1 MSHSISAIKANTFI
15 GKLYRQEIHDS
26 LDWDSQRFK
35 LRLMR
40 FKVFIALSLALHAL
54 LFLVSSFWKPD
65 HLIRVQGRRQPVEV
79 VYVKKSKEA
88 ENLEKTFV
96 RQLKVP
102 DNLKFEDPAEAQF
115 SSETRQRVLQETR
128 AQISGLTKN
137 RDRGPRYMEETENR
151 PLPKKKKISDS
162 GDEFVPFNPKNELQK
177 LQGGESTISVKLPDN
192 IAVGSFTALNT
203 DRNVYYTFYAR
214 LEDMIYLRWADLI
227 KKAVDHYSVDFKK
240 RKLTGRSWKTNVVIL
255 LRPNGEFHQAQIH
268 TPSGI
273 EQFDI
278 SPALAFQDA
287 RIFPNPPP
295 EMVRSDGFIHI
306 SYSFVVD
313 FGRVQ

>member
-1 MSHSISAIKANTFI
+1 M
-15 GKLYRQEIHDS
+15 G
-26 LDWDSQRFK
+26 FK
-35 LRLMR
+35 I
-40 FKVFIALSLALHAL
+40 FSVLSLAFHGL
-54 LFLVSSFWKPD
+54 LLLGLFMWEPSVSMLPSQAK
-65 HLIRVQGRRQPVEV
+65 RPVEV
-79 VYVKKSKEA
+79 VYVKKA
-88 ENLEKTFV
+88 ESLKSSEKTFV
-96 RQLKVP
+96 RQVKIP
-102 DNLKFEDPAEAQF
+102 ENMKFEDPAEAQF
-115 SSETRQRVLQETR
+115 SSETRQRVLQETK
-128 AQISGLTKN
+128 AKLTGLTRN
-137 RDRGPRYMEETENR
+137 RDRGPRYMEESEEEIR
-151 PLPKKKKISDS
+151 EQQEKKKISEN
-162 GDEFVPFNPKNELQK
+162 GDEFTVFDPKNEITK

-227 KKAVDHYSVDFKK
+227 KRAVDTYSVDFKQ
-240 RKLTGRSWKTNVVIL
+240 RKLTGRSWKTDVVIL
-255 LRPNGEFHQAQIH
+255 LKPNGEFHQAQIH

>member
-1 MSHSISAIKANTFI
+1 M
-15 GKLYRQEIHDS
+15 G
-26 LDWDSQRFK
+26 FK
-35 LRLMR
+35 I
-40 FKVFIALSLALHAL
+40 FSALSLAFHGLLLLA
-54 LFLVSSFWKPD
+54 LFLWEPD
-65 HLIRVQGRRQPVEV
+65 VTLVPHFNRPVEV
-79 VYVKKSKEA
+79 VYVKKSD
-88 ENLEKTFV
+88 ENKSSEKTFV
-96 RQLKVP
+96 RQVKIP
-102 DNLKFEDPAEAQF
+102 ESMKFEDPNEAQF
-115 SSETRQRVLQETR
+115 SSETRQRVLQETKAR
-128 AQISGLTKN
+128 LSGLTRN
-137 RDRGPRYMEETENR
+137 RDRGPRYMEESEEELR
-151 PLPKKKKISDS
+151 EQERKKISDD
-162 GDEFVPFNPKNELQK
+162 GDEFTIFDPKNEIQK

-227 KKAVDHYSVDFKK
+227 KRAVDTYSVDFKQK
-240 RKLTGRSWKTNVVIL
+240 KLTGKSWKTEVMIL
-255 LRPNGEFHQAQIH
+255 LRPNGEFYQAQIH

-273 EQFDI
+273 EKFDI